1 MDLEEEII
9 KRIAPN
15 LYEKISNLE
24 QAIDFIRDDIKELK
38 DDISSLQNQV
48 MELSKIFSG
57 LKGRYENI
65 EDTVI
70 TKIKN
75 EFQQALI
82 VKLKDSLEKK

>member
-24 QAIDFIRDDIKELK
+24 QAIDFIKDDIK
-38 DDISSLQNQV
+38 DIRATISSLQDQII
-48 MELSKIFSG
+48 ELNKVIFEQ
-57 LKGRYENI
+57 KGRYENI

-75 EFQQALI
+75 EVLVNKFKKI
-82 VKLKDSLEKK
+82 SEKK